1 MARTE
6 AADITAV
13 RQLVSRRGGLIGQC
27 VPLEAFEGSHDWH
40 VYASSLGDLT
50 DVVPSIG
57 VAGAAGGDVQ
67 LGGAGT
73 SQDELLASDIAA
85 VEGLE
90 RYSSCVWEDLPVR
103 WATERQMR
111 EKGEPHLDIMTLPTI
126 GEMEQEQSATYLARP
141 HLDRPLRWI
150 RGVDL
155 DGFTPAWVPL
165 ICTYLFVSPV
175 ALGERIWNPIS
186 TGCAS
191 HTSKDAALLAGVLEC
206 IERESI
212 AVVWLQRLSLPVIDP
227 NSLPAAHHAYVNDFE
242 QHGAQVSL
250 IDATTDLGVPTV
262 YCLVRRPGR
271 LVAQLVTCAS
281 DTSGEGAALKAL
293 REAQSTLVALE
304 TNTAALPDNV
314 MDFHDTI
321 HGAVYMA
328 DPERTTAFDFV
339 DASSD
344 RVNLSSLPHLGE
356 DPTEALYSTLAGLR
370 ERGLKAYAVDMT
382 TDEGARSGFISVK
395 AIIPGLVP
403 LSFIHSSR
411 FLGTSRLYELPAFFN
426 QPTSPEEEINPWP
439 QPFA

>member
-1 MARTE
+1 MARFE
-6 AADITAV
+6 ASGIAAV

-27 VPLEAFEGSHDWH
+27 VALEVFEGSQDWH
-40 VYASSLGDLT
+40 VYASNLGDLT

-57 VAGAAGGDVQ
+57 VAGAAGGDIQ

-111 EKGEPHLDIMTLPTI
+111 ESAEPHLDIMTLPSI
-126 GEMEQEQSATYLARP
+126 GDMEHARSSKYLSRP

-150 RGVDL
+150 RGVDM

-191 HTSKDAALLAGVLEC
+191 HTSKDAALLAGLLEC

-212 AVVWLQRLSLPVIDP
+212 AVLWLQQLSLPVIDSD
-227 NSLPAAHHAYVNDFE
+227 SLPPTHLAYVNDFE
-242 QHGAQVSL
+242 RHGAQVSL
-250 IDATTDLGVPTV
+250 IDATTDLRVPTV
-262 YCLVRRPGR
+262 YCLVRRPDQA
-271 LVAQLVTCAS
+271 VAQLVTCAS
-281 DTSGEGAALKAL
+281 ETSGEDAALKAL

-304 TNTAALPDNV
+304 TNTAAPPEDV

-328 DPERTTAFDFV
+328 DPERTAAFDFV
-339 DASSD
+339 DASSES
-344 RVNLSSLPHLGE
+344 VNLSSLPTLGE
-356 DPTEALYSTLAGLR
+356 DPTEALHSTLAVLR

-395 AIIPGLVP
+395 AIVPGLVP
-403 LSFIHSSR
+403 LSFVHSSR
-411 FLGTSRLYELPAFFN
+411 FLGTPRLYELPAFFN
-426 QPTSPEEEINPWP
+426 QPISPEEDINPWP